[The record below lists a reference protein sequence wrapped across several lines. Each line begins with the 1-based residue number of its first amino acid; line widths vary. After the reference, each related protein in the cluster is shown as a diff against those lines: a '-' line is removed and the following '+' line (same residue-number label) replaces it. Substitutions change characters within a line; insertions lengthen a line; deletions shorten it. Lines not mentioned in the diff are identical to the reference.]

1 MFTMTMTLHSAIAAR
16 NIHANRKGWRGDA
29 YRHVHKEDTRIWQA
43 RCIVLRNTRLRV
55 VRLGPTVMRKTRIQL
70 RQCFFSPYA
79 AASKKKRKVMS

>member
-55 VRLGPTVMRKTRIQL
+55 VRLGPTVMRKTKL
-70 RQCFFSPYA
+70 RQCFLSPYA
-79 AASKKKRKVMS
+79 AASKKNAK